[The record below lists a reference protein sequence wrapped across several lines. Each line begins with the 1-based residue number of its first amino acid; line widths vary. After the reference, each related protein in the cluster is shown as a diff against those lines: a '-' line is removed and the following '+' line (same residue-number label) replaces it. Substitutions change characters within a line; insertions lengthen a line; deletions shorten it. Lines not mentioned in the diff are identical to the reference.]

1 MACAAVATAPAK
13 GITTEAAIFA
23 ASALAFSCG
32 LSSRMARRGEIAGVE
47 RSGTSGNSG
56 RDGSGTM
63 RWRNTAG
70 TMDCVSEF
78 ELWVESPAMESFAE
92 SSLCFSELGSEGME
106 KREVGAA
113 IPFPEG
119 AGDAA
124 VILRGVRENCTG
136 RAARS
141 AQAAGPSRGASV
153 AELQFARSCFCT

>member
-124 VILRGVRENCTG
+124 VMIERSSRKLYG
-136 RAARS
+136 ARCAVCS
-141 AQAAGPSRGASV
+141 SCGAESGSV
-153 AELQFARSCFCT
+153 SC